1 MRVRLLIVTASA
13 LMLPASGMA
22 EPAKLPQT
30 RPAARPAPVSLASAD
45 QLAGQPQ
52 LPAQAAAAPLKRP
65 RAARATTC
73 RCGGVPQPETQEQ
86 P

>member
-1 MRVRLLIVTASA
+1 MRLRLLIVTAA
-13 LMLPASGMA
+13 AFMLPGSAFA
-22 EPAKLPQT
+22 EPAKLPQP
-30 RPAARPAPVSLASAD
+30 RQAARPAPVILASAD

-52 LPAQAAAAPLKRP
+52 LPAQAAAAPVKRP

-73 RCGGVPQPETQEQ
+73 RCGVVPQPETQDQ

>member
-1 MRVRLLIVTASA
+1 MRTRVLIVTAAALILPGSA
-13 LMLPASGMA
+13 SA

-30 RPAARPAPVSLASAD
+30 RPAARAAPVVLASAD

-52 LPAQAAAAPLKRP
+52 LPAQTAASPVKRP

-73 RCGGVPQPETQEQ
+73 RCGGVPQSETQEQ

>member
-1 MRVRLLIVTASA
+1 MRARLLIVTASS
-13 LMLPASGMA
+13 LMLPSGGMA
-22 EPAKLPQT
+22 EPAKLQPP
-30 RPAARPAPVSLASAD
+30 RPAARPVPVILASAD

-52 LPAQAAAAPLKRP
+52 LPAQAAAEPVKRP